1 MKIQTT
7 IIYDI
12 LETHSDK
19 NIILLQ
25 GSSRSSKTYNTLIWF
40 VLKLLQEPGRTLS
53 IVRKTMPS
61 LKATAIKDFIDILQK
76 LEIYD
81 PNRYHKVDGYYE
93 FDNGSVV
100 DFIAVDDENKI
111 RGRKRDYLYINE
123 ALEITRDEF
132 VQLLIRTTSRPIVMD
147 FNPSALK
154 SWVYDLEEDE
164 GTVLVKTTY
173 KDNPFLTPEIIQEIE
188 RLQDKDENLY
198 RVFALGERGVATSNV
213 FTRWNIIDEFPN
225 EGKLSRALDFG
236 YNDPTAMVEIRKIDD
251 NLYVREL
258 LYSKGLTISDIDFK
272 IRELKIDP
280 TDEIWCDSSLPQN
293 IEDLRRR
300 RINAKPCIKDS
311 ILHGI
316 QLIKQHKLFIHKD
329 SKNLLNELQE
339 YKFKVDK
346 DGNILDVPEDKNNH
360 LIDGLRYAIEMLE
373 KNKPRKITIV

>member
-132 VQLLIRTTSRPIVMD
+132 IQLLIRTTSRPIVMD

>member
-147 FNPSALK
+147 LNPSALK